1 MGVKIASDFM
11 VLSCSWHHFHT
22 YFSNCSRLDDLRSDS
37 ILRQQQIRKDQCN
50 EVEVVTLGSL
60 SNYDDYGY
68 ENAS

>member
-22 YFSNCSRLDDLRSDS
+22 FSNCSRFDDLRSDS